1 MDIRFLFPDL
11 NSGITLAIL
20 NSSGKVPVSIHELKR
35 YVGIGQNELQSALRS
50 LGDMSLDLLLSR
62 LLIISW
68 VSLSVIG
75 ERNNEL
81 LTELRRCC
89 LKSGA
94 SNLLYLSMFRFLATF
109 TKYSFNL
116 VHISRRFVTITP
128 FISIK
133 LGSLLFLLLHRMEL
147 ITEQAFLIFPLALL
161 NLLLK

>member
-1 MDIRFLFPDL
+1 MDIKFLFPDL
-11 NSGITLAIL
+11 NSGVTLAIL
-20 NSSGKVPVSIHELKR
+20 SSSGKVPVSIHELKR
-35 YVGIGQNELQSALRS
+35 YVRIGQNELQSVLSS

-81 LTELRRCC
+81 LTELRRYC

-94 SNLLYLSMFRFLATF
+94 SKLLYLSMFRFLATF
-109 TKYSFNL
+109 TKHSLNL
-116 VHISRRFVTITP
+116 VHISRRLVTITP
-128 FISIK
+128 FVSIK
-133 LGSLLFLLLHRMEL
+133 LGSFLFLLLHRMEL
-147 ITEQAFLIFPLALL
+147 TTDQAFLIFPLALL

>member
-1 MDIRFLFPDL
+1 M

-20 NSSGKVPVSIHELKR
+20 SSPGKVPVSIHELKR
-35 YVGIGQNELQSALRS
+35 YVRIGQNELQSALSS

-81 LTELRRCC
+81 LTELRRYC

-94 SNLLYLSMFRFLATF
+94 PWCDVCGGSS
-109 TKYSFNL
+109 
-116 VHISRRFVTITP
+116 
-128 FISIK
+128 
-133 LGSLLFLLLHRMEL
+133 SLLTTEL
-147 ITEQAFLIFPLALL
+147 VA
-161 NLLLK
+161 

>member
-1 MDIRFLFPDL
+1 MDIKFLFPDL

-20 NSSGKVPVSIHELKR
+20 SSSGKVPVSIHELKR
-35 YVGIGQNELQSALRS
+35 YVRIGQNVLQSALSS

-68 VSLSVIG
+68 VSVSVIG

-81 LTELRRCC
+81 LTKLRRYC

-94 SNLLYLSMFRFLATF
+94 STLLYLSMFSFLATI
-109 TKYSFNL
+109 TKYSLNL
-116 VHISRRFVTITP
+116 VPISRWLVTITP
-128 FISIK
+128 FVSIK

-147 ITEQAFLIFPLALL
+147 ITD
-161 NLLLK
+161 